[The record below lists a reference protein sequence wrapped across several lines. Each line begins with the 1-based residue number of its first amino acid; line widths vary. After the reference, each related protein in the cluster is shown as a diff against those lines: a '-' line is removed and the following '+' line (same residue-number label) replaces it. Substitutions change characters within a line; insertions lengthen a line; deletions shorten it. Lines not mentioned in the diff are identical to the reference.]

1 MNSNEN
7 QIEVVSEA
15 KTVSSLMI
23 KQMEKLSS
31 ASKLDLKNEIER
43 SSAMAKAGAVIINAE
58 KEMREQLKAH
68 RMALNSGKKQNQLG
82 NG

>member
-1 MNSNEN
+1 M

-15 KTVSSLMI
+15 KSVSSLMI
-23 KQMEKLSS
+23 KQMEKL
-31 ASKLDLKNEIER
+31 ATCSKVDLKNEIDR

-58 KEMREQLKAH
+58 RELREQIKA
-68 RMALNSGKKQNQLG
+68 AKLNSNKPAKQLG

>member
-68 RMALNSGKKQNQLG
+68 RQYTSSKKQNQLG

>member
-31 ASKLDLKNEIER
+31 ASKLDLKSEIER

-58 KEMREQLKAH
+58 KEMREQLKAY
-68 RMALNSGKKQNQLG
+68 RNSLSSKNKKALG

>member
-1 MNSNEN
+1 M

-15 KTVSSLMI
+15 KSVSSLMI
-23 KQMEKLSS
+23 KQMEKL
-31 ASKLDLKNEIER
+31 ATCSKVDLKNEIDR

-58 KEMREQLKAH
+58 RELREQIKA
-68 RMALNSGKKQNQLG
+68 AKLNSGKPAKQLG

>member
-1 MNSNEN
+1 MNNEL

-15 KTVSSLMI
+15 RSVSSLMI
-23 KQMEKLSS
+23 EQMKKLSTC
-31 ASKLDLKNEIER
+31 SKVDLKNEIDR

-58 KEMREQLKAH
+58 RELREQIKA
-68 RMALNSGKKQNQLG
+68 AKLNSGKPAKQLG

>member
-1 MNSNEN
+1 M

-15 KTVSSLMI
+15 KSVSSLMI
-23 KQMEKLSS
+23 KQMEKL
-31 ASKLDLKNEIER
+31 ATCSKVDLKNEIDR

-58 KEMREQLKAH
+58 RELREQIKA
-68 RMALNSGKKQNQLG
+68 AKLNSGKPVKQLG